1 LNLSFFSSLHHYD
14 TSYFSLY
21 CNHLQP
27 WSFFCSICCFF
38 LFSNCHFLFL
48 IIIPKICLKFFLS
61 LNVIFELSLFYLK
74 LSQILCFPV
83 IYSSLLLNPFPC
95 AFYFLLRLV
104 SSFFTFRKMYFF
116 IRFFKLHNSFLLSVL
131 TFSCLINLVP

>member
-1 LNLSFFSSLHHYD
+1 MTLLIFHFIAII
-14 TSYFSLY
+14 FSLG
-21 CNHLQP
+21 LFSVAFAAFFFFQIEI
-27 WSFFCSICCFF
+27 FCSEQSFQRSALNSF
-38 LFSNCHFLFL
+38 
-48 IIIPKICLKFFLS
+48 CLLMS
-61 LNVIFELSLFYLK
+61 ILELSLFFLK
-74 LSQILCFPV
+74 FSQILCFPD